1 MKKKY
6 NIKAPTNLKDIDWL
20 YKDIRDAHSLDADM
34 RDAYLAHIALYGLD
48 LKKLRLVKKTK
59 W

>member
-6 NIKAPTNLKDIDWL
+6 NIKVPTNLKAIDWL
-20 YKDIRDAHSLDADM
+20 YKDIRDAHSLHADM
-34 RDAYLAHIALYGLD
+34 RDAYLAHVALYGLD
-48 LKKLRLVKKTK
+48 LKKLSLVKKTK